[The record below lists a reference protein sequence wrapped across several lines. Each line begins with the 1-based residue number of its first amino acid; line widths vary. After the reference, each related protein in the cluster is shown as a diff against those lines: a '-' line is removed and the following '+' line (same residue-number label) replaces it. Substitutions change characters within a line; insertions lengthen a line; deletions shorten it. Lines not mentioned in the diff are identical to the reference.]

1 MYFIRIESFLTMGSF
16 YTHDDKIVPTEFVGF
31 KPCVKFFK
39 DLNDIEAKEFVEDA
53 INQSVRSLAGPS
65 AYGQFPVC
73 IVTEGYTGI
82 NCYREDKKFLYMYD
96 NTRYVA
102 PLVLTELKE
111 GLVNLEFYK
120 MNLDEMRKKQ

>member
-1 MYFIRIESFLTMGSF
+1 MYFIRIESFMIMGSF
-16 YTHDDKIVPTEFVGF
+16 YTHDDKIISTEFVGF

-39 DLNDIEAKEFVEDA
+39 DLNDIKAKEFVEDA

-73 IVTEGYTGI
+73 IVTEGYTCI

-96 NTRYVA
+96 NTRYVD
-102 PLVLTELKE
+102 PLVRMELKDCCA
-111 GLVNLEFYK
+111 NLEFYK